1 MLVVCK
7 FRICRIL
14 YILQN
19 GFNSIQFNNYTNRF
33 SDEQII
39 NSLLKQHNLFQ
50 LLQSI
55 KTFTSRQRVIEGC
68 GQYLIEST
76 VTLHQIIVVQ
86 PLDLIIVGFSA
97 AFLHRENLRL
107 ILTSEGFS

>member
-33 SDEQII
+33 SDVI

-68 GQYLIEST
+68 GQYFIVST